1 MMDLILKI
9 AKELNLQSHE
19 VEMLESDINNL
30 RGDEWMEEIL
40 EVCSPETFREFF
52 KIVKPKYYKALFT
65 ENSEE

>member
-9 AKELNLQSHE
+9 AKEMNLKNHE

-40 EVCSPETFREFF
+40 ESCSSETFREFF
-52 KIVKPKYYKALFT
+52 KIVKPKYYKALIT